1 MNRSKKITKALLWLG
16 IILIAL
22 SILIVVAATVN
33 QKIAATKNTDILK
46 QMDSLLPEIRGGV
59 YDDRV
64 DMNMPTIEID
74 GVDFCAIVE
83 VPARSVRLPVCAK
96 YEGGPLSRFPCINTG
111 SIYDGS
117 LVISGNGY
125 PGQFDFSKTISIG
138 DSVFVT
144 DMTGARY
151 AYIVTWAEFKSK
163 ISNEYFA
170 SLEADLILL
179 VRNTYSLDYTVIQ
192 CSRLS

>member
-1 MNRSKKITKALLWLG
+1 MNHGKKITNALLWLG
-16 IILIAL
+16 ILLIAL
-22 SILIVVAATVN
+22 SILIILVSTVN
-33 QKIAATKNTDILK
+33 QKIASAKNTDILK
-46 QMDSLLPEIRGGV
+46 RMDSLLPEVRIGV

-96 YEGGPLSRFPCINTG
+96 YDDGPLSRFPGRNTG

-117 LVISGNGY
+117 LVISGNDY
-125 PGQFDFSKTISIG
+125 TGQFDFSKTISIG

-151 AYIVTWAEFKSK
+151 AYSVTWAEFKK
-163 ISNEYFA
+163 EISDEYFA